1 MVSTIEKVSEV
12 EWSGVGACVCASTK
26 TCCSLPLLVGQ
37 CDSGTGRVDM

>member
-1 MVSTIEKVSEV
+1 MVSTIEKVSEA
-12 EWSGVGACVCASTK
+12 EWSGSLCVCVSTK